1 MRPPPLLL
9 SDPADNNHF
18 LVLLQ
23 VEHAGILLAAERAPR
38 LSDVCD
44 VQRHLLVRWRT
55 VSESATTFKLNLSL
69 LFCGS
74 QSGVQGPP
82 GVRQGLPGGPQQKGE

>member
-1 MRPPPLLL
+1 MRPLPLL
-9 SDPADNNHF
+9 SDSADNNHF

-23 VEHAGILLAAERAPR
+23 VEHARILLAAERTPR

-55 VSESATTFKLNLSL
+55 VSESATTVKLNFSL
-69 LFCGS
+69 LLCGS

-82 GVRQGLPGGPQQKGE
+82 GDRQELPGGPQQTGE